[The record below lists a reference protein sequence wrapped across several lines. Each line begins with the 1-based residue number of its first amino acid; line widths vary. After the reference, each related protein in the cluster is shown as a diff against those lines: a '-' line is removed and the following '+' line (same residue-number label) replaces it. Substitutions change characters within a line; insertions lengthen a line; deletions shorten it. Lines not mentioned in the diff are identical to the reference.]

1 MPWAGTETLELGLG
15 FGVNCHAHA
24 LAQSQALP
32 RQSKPDV
39 VPKQTNRQTDRH
51 ASPRKQLLMGS
62 TCPMLPPS
70 GLYVAPPLPTD
81 RLFIALGKASF
92 PPVSCSWQLSN
103 YFLSGVPPGPPQIT
117 ALCLLIHTQL
127 PTEVRY
133 PTPDRNDLLRSI
145 MSLGVSEPT
154 FSSAV
159 STTPCRVLCHSA
171 TYCAPAHPPMNQAW
185 HPSREATGKQL
196 VMQQGGRE
204 QVLEKGRT
212 VSQTAALRSSSL
224 LCNYE
229 SNCYLLD

>member
-1 MPWAGTETLELGLG
+1 MLCALGWSRNLSIRIRIWSNLPRTRIGTISGSSQTK
-15 FGVNCHAHA
+15 
-24 LAQSQALP
+24 QALMSSQNRP
-32 RQSKPDV
+32 ID
-39 VPKQTNRQTDRH
+39 RQTDMPAQGNSYSLR
-51 ASPRKQLLMGS
+51 P
-62 TCPMLPPS
+62 CPMLPPS
-70 GLYVAPPLPTD
+70 GLCVAPPLPTD

-103 YFLSGVPPGPPQIT
+103 YFLSRVPPGPPQIT

-127 PTEVRY
+127 PTEVRC

-159 STTPCRVLCHSA
+159 STTPCRVPCHSA

-204 QVLEKGRT
+204 QVLEKGRN
-212 VSQTAALRSSSL
+212 VSQTATLRSSSL

-229 SNCYLLD
+229 SN